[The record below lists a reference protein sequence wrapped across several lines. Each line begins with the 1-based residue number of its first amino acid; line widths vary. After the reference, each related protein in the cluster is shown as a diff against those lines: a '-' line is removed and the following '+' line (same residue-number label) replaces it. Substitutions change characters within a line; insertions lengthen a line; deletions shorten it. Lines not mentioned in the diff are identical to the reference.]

1 MRIFLNL
8 YGGVSGDMLVA
19 ALHALAIDVGVD
31 LAAADSLLK
40 ALPFEGVSYS
50 FNSSMRQGIRG
61 ADFSVEVNEDQ
72 PHRHLSDVLKIISE
86 LPLSERARRWSVS
99 AFEKLASA
107 EARVHNTSVNE
118 VHFHEVGAVDSI
130 VDICL
135 ASLLIDLLEPQHIFA
150 SPIPVGSG
158 FVDCDHGQMPV
169 PAPATL
175 ELLRNIPTCGFD
187 LEGERATPTGVALLL
202 AWEVNFSERGA
213 AIPKHFAYGVGDN
226 DFSDRANFVR
236 VVLEQ
241 PANESECVIEIRTM
255 IDDQTG
261 EVIGN
266 ALEQLRQQPVLE
278 AYLLPVMAKQSRP
291 GFEVVVI
298 CDLCQQESISKLMFK
313 LLGTLGLRVT
323 VLQRSTLAR
332 YQITSENIGRK
343 LRFSSDSSEMVG
355 EKLEFRD
362 VVAQSEI
369 RNLSPRQVFE
379 RVETNDGE

>member
-1 MRIFLNL
+1 
-8 YGGVSGDMLVA
+8 
-19 ALHALAIDVGVD
+19 
-31 LAAADSLLK
+31 
-40 ALPFEGVSYS
+40 
-50 FNSSMRQGIRG
+50 
-61 ADFSVEVNEDQ
+61 
-72 PHRHLSDVLKIISE
+72 
-86 LPLSERARRWSVS
+86 
-99 AFEKLASA
+99 
-107 EARVHNTSVNE
+107 
-118 VHFHEVGAVDSI
+118 
-130 VDICL
+130 
-135 ASLLIDLLEPQHIFA
+135 
-150 SPIPVGSG
+150 
-158 FVDCDHGQMPV
+158 
-169 PAPATL
+169 
-175 ELLRNIPTCGFD
+175 
-187 LEGERATPTGVALLL
+187 
-202 AWEVNFSERGA
+202 
-213 AIPKHFAYGVGDN
+213 
-226 DFSDRANFVR
+226 
-236 VVLEQ
+236 
-241 PANESECVIEIRTM
+241 M

-298 CDLCQQESISKLMFK
+298 CDLCQQESISQLMFK